1 MLVSEDGLG
10 LGRSCGGHD
19 IWKYKGVRYNV
30 EILKFMVRSLMYFP
44 TVIADSWMVNI
55 LTYLSMLCMKMVYTS
70 SSNSSQSV
78 KLCIGIQGRDE
89 EIASYYV

>member
-19 IWKYKGVRYNV
+19 IWKFKGVRYNV
-30 EILKFMVRSLMYFP
+30 EILNFMVRTLMYFP

-55 LTYLSMLCMKMVYTS
+55 LTYLSMLCRKMVYAC

-78 KLCIGIQGRDE
+78 NYALAFTAEMKR
-89 EIASYYV
+89 